1 MSNSLDPDQ
10 DRRPVGPNLGP
21 NCLKGCKQM
30 TKVATC
36 KERANTT
43 NFLIEYYVCS
53 LQVWLALASLC
64 VLNQDHVE
72 RLTSGEWVSG
82 ANGTHGHPRV
92 SWGNLKCLKL

>member
-1 MSNSLDPDQ
+1 MFNI
-10 DRRPVGPNLGP
+10 
-21 NCLKGCKQM
+21 
-30 TKVATC
+30 
-36 KERANTT
+36 T
-43 NFLIEYYVCS
+43 NLIEYSVCS

-92 SWGNLKCLKL
+92 SSGYLEFCKTSYGIKKT